1 MGKKPE
7 NEPAE
12 EAKTHKKTKYNRFE
26 DLDEVDANKK
36 NTWPSVFIL

>member
-7 NEPAE
+7 GEPVE

-26 DLDEVDANKK
+26 KFDEPDTANK
-36 NTWPSVFIL
+36 NTWPSVMYV